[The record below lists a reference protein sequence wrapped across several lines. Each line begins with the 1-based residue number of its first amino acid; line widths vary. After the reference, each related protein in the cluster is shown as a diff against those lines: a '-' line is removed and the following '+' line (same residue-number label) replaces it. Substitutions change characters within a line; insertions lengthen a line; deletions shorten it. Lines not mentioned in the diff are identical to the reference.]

1 VKERITT
8 ITHGIRFSYE
18 SGFLFITLPSGRR
31 LAYVKPRIGMNAFG
45 SACVT
50 YEGVGGTKKW
60 ERIETYGP
68 KVVENLCQSI
78 SRDLLCHAMQ
88 QLEAAGCPIVMHI
101 HDEVVIEAPMDMEID
116 EVGRIMSIVPL
127 WAEGLILDAAGY
139 ETGFYMKD

>member
-1 VKERITT
+1 
-8 ITHGIRFSYE
+8 
-18 SGFLFITLPSGRR
+18 
-31 LAYVKPRIGMNAFG
+31 VKPRIGTNAFG
-45 SACVT
+45 SDCVT

-88 QLEAAGCPIVMHI
+88 HLEQLGCRIVMHI

-116 EVGRIMSIVPL
+116 EVGRIMGIVPS
-127 WAEGLILDAAGY
+127 WADGLRLSAAGY
-139 ETGFYMKD
+139 EAGFYMKD

>member
-1 VKERITT
+1 
-8 ITHGIRFSYE
+8 
-18 SGFLFITLPSGRR
+18 LFITLPSGRR

-45 SACVT
+45 STCVT

-88 QLEAAGCPIVMHI
+88 QLESAGCRIVMHI

-116 EVGRIMSIVPL
+116 EVGRIMSIVPS
-127 WAEGLILDAAGY
+127 WADGLMLSAAGY
-139 ETGFYMKD
+139 EAEFYMKD